1 MVLTHLLANDFMS
14 VGRLVITA
22 DHEGRSPD

>member
-1 MVLTHLLANDFMS
+1 

-22 DHEGRSPD
+22 ARHTCKWSGPSSLT